1 MGLRG
6 PCNMKPQRA
15 KESVWDYPSPPRVE
29 PEDRHVRI
37 VLGGETIAES
47 DRAIRVLETSSP
59 PTIYVPREDVR
70 EEVLIAADEDVHT
83 YCEWKGTA
91 SYVHAEAGG
100 KRANRVAWFYP
111 QPKRGFE
118 QLHDHLAFYPRRVD
132 AAYLDDE
139 EVTPQ
144 PGAYYGGWI
153 TEEIEGPF
161 KGEPGSEGWWP
172 RVPGP
177 TRAGRACLRRSCL
190 RQLLLQLELRR
201 L

>member
-1 MGLRG
+1 MASSDFEDMTTR
-6 PCNMKPQRA
+6 RA
-15 KESVWDYPSPPRVE
+15 KESVWDYPRPPRVE
-29 PEDRHVRI
+29 PLDRHVRV
-37 VLGGETIAES
+37 VLGGERIAES
-47 DRAIRVLETSSP
+47 DRALRVLETAGP

-70 EEVLIAADEDVHT
+70 TDLLIDAEGAET

-100 KRANRVAWFYP
+100 KRAQRVAWHYP
-111 QPKRGFE
+111 EPKEGYE
-118 QLHDHLAFYPRRVD
+118 QLKGHLAFYPRRVE

-161 KGEPGSEGWWP
+161 KGEPGSEGW
-172 RVPGP
+172 
-177 TRAGRACLRRSCL
+177 
-190 RQLLLQLELRR
+190 
-201 L
+201 